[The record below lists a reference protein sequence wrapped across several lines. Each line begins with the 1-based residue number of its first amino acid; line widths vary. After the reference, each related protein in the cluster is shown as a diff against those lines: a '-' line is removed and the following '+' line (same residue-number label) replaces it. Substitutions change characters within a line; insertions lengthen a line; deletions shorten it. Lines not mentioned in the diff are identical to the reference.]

1 MVKINIKALIVG
13 FVLDSIV
20 GDPQGWFH
28 PVRLMGRMISH
39 VENRLRKKC
48 RTSSDE
54 TKAGAVL
61 WITVVFTSFAVP
73 YVILFIAA
81 KINVKSAVVIECIM
95 CYYILAA
102 KSLKDESMKV
112 YTSLKTG
119 NLQEAR
125 KNLSYI
131 VGRDVEGLNERY
143 VAKAAVETVA
153 ENTSDGV
160 IAPMLYVMLGG
171 APLGFMYKAVNTLD
185 SMVGYK
191 NEKYINMGRFS
202 AIADD
207 IANYIP
213 SRLAAYFMIAASWA
227 LKMNYKNAFK
237 IYKRDRYN
245 HKSPNSAHT
254 ESVCAGALNI
264 MLGGDSYYG
273 GKLVSKPTMGDSTK
287 EIDIQDIVR
296 ANKLMYATSILFLLT
311 GTLIAFVLR

>member
-20 GDPQGWFH
+20 GDPHGWFH
-28 PVRLMGRMISH
+28 PVRLMGRMISY

-112 YTSLKTG
+112 YTSLKNG

>member
-28 PVRLMGRMISH
+28 PVRLIGKMISYL
-39 VENRLRKKC
+39 ENRLREKC

-54 TKAGAVL
+54 KKAGAVL
-61 WITVVFTSFAVP
+61 WIMVVFTSFAFP

-81 KINVKSAVVIECIM
+81 KINSKAAFVMECIM

-112 YTSLKTG
+112 YKSLKDG

-131 VGRDVEGLNERY
+131 VGRDVERLNEKA
-143 VAKAAVETVA
+143 VARAAVETVA

-160 IAPMLYVMLGG
+160 IAPMLYIMLGG

-191 NEKYINMGRFS
+191 NEKYINFGRFS

-207 IANYIP
+207 AANYIP
-213 SRLAAYFMIAASWA
+213 ARLAAYFMIAASWI
-227 LKMNYKNAFK
+227 LKMNHKNAYK

-296 ANKLMYATSILFLLT
+296 ANKLMYTTSILFLLT
-311 GTLIAFVLR
+311 GALTAFVLR